1 MLPAVAIDALVD
13 YATEAC
19 AAEVVEVAALGIT
32 PAALSEADAVAW
44 QGDPCGRH
52 PTLRAVLLRDGVAV
66 ARLTVR
72 PSLTGHQRGPVAA
85 TDLSVGDAVA
95 WVQGEVPLGVE
106 VVDLPSGLVTRS
118 LRAGDPLVPTSLR
131 PAPDASEGSEVTV
144 VVARGSVALTV
155 PGTLLRDARLGEP
168 ARVRNDVNHV
178 ALTGVLTAP
187 DRVEIR

>member
-1 MLPAVAIDALVD
+1 
-13 YATEAC
+13 
-19 AAEVVEVAALGIT
+19 
-32 PAALSEADAVAW
+32 
-44 QGDPCGRH
+44 
-52 PTLRAVLLRDGVAV
+52 
-66 ARLTVR
+66 
-72 PSLTGHQRGPVAA
+72 
-85 TDLSVGDAVA
+85 
-95 WVQGEVPLGVE
+95 